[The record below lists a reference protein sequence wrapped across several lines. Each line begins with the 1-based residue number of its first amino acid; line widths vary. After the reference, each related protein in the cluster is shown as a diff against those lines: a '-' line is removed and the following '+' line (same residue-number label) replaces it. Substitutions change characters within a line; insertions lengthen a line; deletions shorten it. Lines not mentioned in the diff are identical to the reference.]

1 MTTLT
6 LLVAGYPALLAAL
19 VAADR
24 ATGYVLADAMG
35 KPRPRRCPLC
45 GAPLPSYHGP
55 NDDCP
60 TCGER

>member
-1 MTTLT
+1 VTTLA
-6 LLVAGYPALLAAL
+6 LVGLYPLLLAAL

-24 ATGYVLADAMG
+24 ATGWVLADALG

-45 GAPLPSYHGP
+45 GAPLPSDHGP